1 VDAVLQ
7 PEIAKQIDRL
17 CKELL
22 KRQAEHDRLLPY
34 RKRTDQIAI
43 PSQIATAKLTKRY
56 LALMKMSQATWGKP
70 IVAAKLDRLEVNGL
84 TSPDKAVSLA
94 VWDGVWQEN
103 NLNLMTRLANSDAMA
118 DGRAHATVWPA
129 SQWLLDGDGGVAGA
143 DGPGVTFDGS
153 TTMIVEYAEGS
164 LTRRTGA
171 LRRWTDDDD
180 EDLLLLYRPDGLYKF
195 RATKDHDRSS
205 ASFEAS
211 GRRWVPR
218 EEPGEAWPLPNPL
231 GIVPVIELGVNREL
245 ASGRFAMCRGEYA
258 DVTPRLDAVNLLTF
272 LGLDLAVS
280 MSYPLRIL
288 FGDVAGAE
296 ARKDDSGNPLPPFDA
311 YIGGVSH
318 ITDKDARIDEFKAAD
333 RAGLSIYGEL
343 QQVAAL
349 TATPKHYFPND
360 GVIAN
365 VSAETITA
373 FEGPMHATVTASHQP
388 SLGAAYE
395 EILRIG
401 ALMLPVPV
409 KLSPRA
415 EVTWADHQSRSLG
428 EQASAYAQLTG
439 GENGMP
445 MAAAA
450 EIALGASQDAIRR
463 YEEMHADSAFAQIT
477 QAVRDLTKPPDDVP
491 LAA

>member
-1 VDAVLQ
+1 MDAVLG
-7 PEIAKQIDRL
+7 PGIAKQIDRL
-17 CKELL
+17 CNELL

-34 RKRTDQIAI
+34 RKRTDTIAI

-56 LALMKMSQATWGKP
+56 RQLMEMSQATWGKP

-129 SQWLLDGDGGVAGA
+129 AQWLLDGDGGVAGA
-143 DGPGVTFDGS
+143 DGPSVTFDGS

-180 EDLLLLYRPDGLYKF
+180 EDLILLYRPDGLYKF
-195 RATKDHDRSS
+195 KATKEADRSS
-205 ASFEAS
+205 ASFMAG
-211 GRRWVPR
+211 GRRWIPR
-218 EEPGEAWPLPNPL
+218 EEPGESWPLPNPL
-231 GIVPVIELGVNREL
+231 RIVPVIELGVNREL

-288 FGDVAGAE
+288 FGDVEGV
-296 ARKDDSGNPLPPFDA
+296 RKDDQGNPLPPFDA

-409 KLSPRA
+409 RLSPRA

-439 GENGMP
+439 GDNGLP

-463 YEEMHADSAFAQIT
+463 YEALHADSAFAQIT
-477 QAVRDLTKPPDDVP
+477 QAVRELTAPPAEVEP
-491 LAA
+491 PVAA